1 MVEARRHYEWVILN
15 QSQSP
20 VFQRMLEQ
28 LSVELGACLAFTG
41 MPYPVEEGQ
50 LDTQA
55 APRYDRRSVPR
66 RVWSW
71 FLFAMASF
79 VQVLRL
85 PDQPFLLAVTNP
97 PILPQIVWIVH
108 KLRGNPYGL
117 LVWDVYPD
125 HIVKMGWMREN
136 GLAAR
141 LWNRMN
147 SRAMLDARVVITL
160 GERMRE
166 ALQGQLGRNSVKLRI
181 EVIPNWADTDWQ
193 RPISK
198 TENPFAIEH
207 DQVDKITVL
216 YSGNMGLTHGLEVI
230 VESARML
237 QSDPRI
243 SFLLI
248 GDGLGREKIE
258 HEVVASGLANVRL
271 LPRQP
276 WEVLPFS
283 LATGDIAI
291 VTQAPGSEQIS
302 LPSKTYSL
310 MSAGCA
316 LVACTHCGSDLAQ
329 LVRIE
334 KLGCVCA
341 QGDARAVADAISLL
355 AEEDDVLSGYQVR
368 ARRVAVEHYSLQVV
382 FARFHDVLAQAMS
395 QASR

>member
-1 MVEARRHYEWVILN
+1 MAEARRHYEWVVLN

-20 VFQRMLEQ
+20 VFQRMLEK
-28 LSVELGACLAFTG
+28 LSVELGACLVFTG
-41 MPYPVEEGQ
+41 MPYPVEKGQ

-66 RVWSW
+66 RLWSW
-71 FLFAMASF
+71 FLFAMAGF
-79 VQVLRL
+79 IRVLRL
-85 PDQPFLLAVTNP
+85 PNQPFLLAVTNP

-125 HIVKMGWMREN
+125 HIVKMGWIREN
-136 GLAAR
+136 GMVSR

-147 SRAMLDARVVITL
+147 SRAMLDAGVVITL
-160 GERMRE
+160 GDHMRE
-166 ALQGQLGRNSVKLRI
+166 ALQGQPGRHAAKPRI
-181 EVIPNWADTDWQ
+181 EVIPNWADTDLL
-193 RPISK
+193 RPIPK

-207 DQVDKITVL
+207 DQVDQVTVL
-216 YSGNMGLTHGLEVI
+216 YSGNMGITHGLETI
-230 VESARML
+230 VESARLL
-237 QSDPRI
+237 QGDPRI

-276 WEVLPFS
+276 WEMLPYS

-291 VTQAPGSEQIS
+291 ITQAPGSEQLS

-316 LVACTHCGSDLAQ
+316 LVACTHRESDLAQ
-329 LVRIE
+329 LVRTR
-334 KLGCVCA
+334 KLGSVCG
-341 QGDARAVADAISLL
+341 QGDARAIADAISLL
-355 AEEDDVLSGYQVR
+355 AEDDDVLSGYRVR
-368 ARRVAVEHYSLQVV
+368 ARRAAVEHYSLQAV
-382 FARFHDVLAQAMS
+382 FAGLHDVLAQAMS